1 MFVFLTS
8 SCYNIFITK
17 QFPDHSKMT
26 RSASYNNASP
36 FVRIIR
42 RFLMSLI
49 PWNIYPRPQLQRD
62 SFLCLNGEW
71 EFHDATSLIFNGS
84 ATSSAV
90 SSGTAYSVS
99 TTMLPSVPDKFTS
112 IIQVPFPPQSAL
124 GGVTTGAHTSSSCEP
139 TAKTVSGT
147 DFELVFY
154 RRTVRI
160 PDEFTGKRVL
170 LHFGAVD
177 QIADVYWNGIPV
189 ATHEGGYLP
198 FTVELTEYLDPA
210 ITENELVLR
219 VKDTLDHTY
228 PYGKQRKDRG
238 GMWYTPVSGIWQTV
252 WMEALPDTFIK
263 SLKITPQLNSV
274 NIEIDVER
282 PLAQSACSLPAFE
295 VQVLEAQIFEA
306 QTFEVQ
312 TYDNAVD
319 KPDVPHATKH
329 TLNGTSDESAYAT
342 ESFCTIEF
350 SGALEHSDTI
360 KCACNIT
367 HDGNCYTI
375 TPANPKHWTPE
386 TPYIYEFTVTV
397 GKDTVRSYFA
407 LRTLETK
414 TVNGIPRLCLNGKPY
429 FFHGLL
435 DQGYFHDGIFLPETP
450 QGYTKDILTMKQLG
464 FNMFRKHIK
473 IEPEYFYTACD
484 YLGMVVF
491 QDFVNNSD
499 YSFVRDTALPTV
511 GLQKLPNAFLRRSEA
526 AKEFFIT
533 HSHETVEHLY
543 NHPSICQ
550 WTVFNEGWGQFDAD
564 RLYELVKQWDTTRF
578 TDTTSGWFR
587 ETKSDVE
594 SRHVYFKKVKPVKS
608 DKPFFL
614 SEFGGYCYAV
624 EGHLYDPDKSYG
636 YRNCKTQEAF
646 MDALETLYL
655 EQIAPLVKEGLCAT
669 VYTQVSD
676 VEEEIN
682 GLFTYDREV
691 LKVNIERMAAIAK
704 QLFESLNT

>member
-1 MFVFLTS
+1 
-8 SCYNIFITK
+8 
-17 QFPDHSKMT
+17 
-26 RSASYNNASP
+26 
-36 FVRIIR
+36 
-42 RFLMSLI
+42 MSLI

-84 ATSSAV
+84 GATSAND
-90 SSGTAYSVS
+90 SGSTYSVS

-124 GGVTTGAHTSSSCEP
+124 ATVMSHVAEQVLDSDQLSTQAPVADTVHLPEYKLS
-139 TAKTVSGT
+139 AKTVSCT
-147 DFELVFY
+147 DFELIFY

-189 ATHEGGYLP
+189 VTHEGGYLP
-198 FTVELTEYLDPA
+198 FTVELTDYLDPE

-238 GMWYTPVSGIWQTV
+238 GMWYTPISGIWQTV
-252 WMEALPDTFIK
+252 WMEAVPDIFIK
-263 SLKITPQLNSV
+263 SLKITPQLYSV
-274 NIEIDVER
+274 NIEIDADV
-282 PLAQSACSLPAFE
+282 PSAQSTCSLPVFE
-295 VQVLEAQIFEA
+295 VQVFEA
-306 QTFEVQ
+306 QVFGVQ
-312 TYDNAVD
+312 LSGAQLSGAQLSEAQVLGAQLSGTVAEN
-319 KPDVPHATKH
+319 PDVLITTPN
-329 TLNGTSDESAYAT
+329 TLNDTADKSICA
-342 ESFCTIEF
+342 CTITQE
-350 SGALEHSDTI
+350 
-360 KCACNIT
+360 
-367 HDGNCYTI
+367 GNRFTL

-397 GKDTVRSYFA
+397 GEDTVRSYFA

-414 TVNGIPRLCLNGKPY
+414 TVNGIPRLCLNGEPY

-450 QGYTKDILTMKQLG
+450 QAYLKDILTMKQLG
-464 FNMFRKHIK
+464 FNMLRKHIK

-511 GLQKLPNAFLRRSEA
+511 GLQKLPNAFLRRSES
-526 AKEFFIT
+526 AKELFIT
-533 HSHETVEHLY
+533 HSRETVEHLY
-543 NHPSICQ
+543 NHPCICQ

-564 RLYELVKQWDTTRF
+564 RLYELVKQWDGTRF
-578 TDTTSGWFR
+578 IDTTSGWFR

-594 SRHVYFKKVKPVKS
+594 SRHVYFKKVKAVKS

-624 EGHLYDPDKSYG
+624 DGHLYDPDKSYG
-636 YRNCKTQEAF
+636 YRNCKSQKAF
-646 MDALETLYL
+646 MDALEALYL
-655 EQIAPLVKEGLCAT
+655 EQIIPLVKEGLCAT

-682 GLFTYDREV
+682 GFFTYDREV
-691 LKVNIERMAAIAK
+691 LKVDKDRMLSIAK
-704 QLFESLNT
+704 KLFQNLKEAD